1 VFKSMFTRIVC
12 AVGFMML
19 GLIGV
24 FADDVRL
31 RFRDAHAAHSASAL
45 VTAQVV
51 LVAGVV
57 GIGVLLLVWIVI
69 APRHVMAQ
77 LRLLAATATDIA
89 DHRLPTVSRQLR
101 YRTVHVEREI
111 PAVSFA
117 PDQFGT
123 VGRAIIYLGRAAARG
138 IIDAAEQR
146 QIKHIVVR
154 LARRSQ
160 GHTIQLLDALD
171 ALERR
176 DLDPELLAALFDLD
190 QRAVRLQRIT
200 DHALILAGEKPGRQ
214 WTRPQPMRD
223 VIRAAGQEVEQP
235 MAGFQRL
242 DLSAAQAVP
251 AGLHGHAVA
260 DVMHL
265 VAALLDNALMYSP
278 PHLPVTVTAEIVGTG
293 CAITIEDRGLGMPVE
308 KLAEY
313 TEHLAHPP
321 SDMLAVDLDH
331 QGLFVVAL
339 LAQRHNIRVTLRSS
353 PYGGVAA
360 IVVIP
365 MTLLDTAEEPT
376 AIFATPAHALTA
388 PPAGTPAGATADAV
402 EAGPE
407 PWGHPR
413 WFSPNG
419 TPNGQAPN
427 GHGEAR

>member
-1 VFKSMFTRIVC
+1 VFKSMFTRIIC
-12 AVGFMML
+12 AVGLMML

-45 VTAQVV
+45 ATAQVV

-57 GIGVLLLVWIVI
+57 GIGVLLLVWIVL

-89 DHRLPTVSRQLR
+89 DNRLPAVSKQLR

-111 PAVSFA
+111 PAVGFA

-160 GHTIQLLDALD
+160 GHTIQLLEALD

-214 WTRPQPMRD
+214 WTTPQPMRD
-223 VIRAAGQEVEQP
+223 VIRAAAQEVEQP
-235 MAGFQRL
+235 MAGYQRL
-242 DLSAAQAVP
+242 DLSAAEAVP
-251 AGLHGHAVA
+251 AGLHGHAVT
-260 DVMHL
+260 DVANL

-278 PHLPVTVTAEIVGTG
+278 PHLQVTVTAEIVGTG
-293 CAITIEDRGLGMPVE
+293 CAITIEDRGLGMPAE

-339 LAQRHNIRVTLRSS
+339 LAQRHNIRVTLRPS

-365 MTLLDTAEEPT
+365 MALLDTADEPT
-376 AIFATPAHALTA
+376 AIFAAPAHALTG
-388 PPAGTPAGATADAV
+388 PPDRGTAHAV
-402 EAGPE
+402 GPGPE

-419 TPNGQAPN
+419 TPNGQAPH